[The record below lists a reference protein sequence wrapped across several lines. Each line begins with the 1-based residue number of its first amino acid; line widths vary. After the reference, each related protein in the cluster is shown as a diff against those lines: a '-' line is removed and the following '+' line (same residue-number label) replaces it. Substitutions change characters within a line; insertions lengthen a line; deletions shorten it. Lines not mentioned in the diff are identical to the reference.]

1 MTTVDMVESAN
12 GSVDQPGG
20 PPLPLAPPESN
31 LEIEGEVEAE
41 AEAEAA
47 PEAEAEAEAAPEV
60 EAEAEAEAAPEVEVE
75 AEAGVEQLREMV
87 FRLNPFAEEFVPA
100 SLRNPPFRKK
110 RSIEAEERRISLRPD
125 AIGRTIFVSDVG
137 RDVTEEHIAG
147 LFSMCGRVIDC
158 RICGDPHSALR
169 FALVEFDN
177 EYGANVA
184 LNFDGT
190 ILGFHPLAISHSK
203 TAITPVNPS
212 LLPQSAPERARC
224 LRTVYVNNIDSQV
237 TPAEITD
244 LFVTYCGE
252 VSRMKLLKD
261 HANSSNMAFVEF
273 VRVES
278 AGKALSCSGMVLG
291 DSPIR

>member
-20 PPLPLAPPESN
+20 SPLPLAPPESN

-47 PEAEAEAEAAPEV
+47 PEAEVEAEAEAAPEV
-60 EAEAEAEAAPEVEVE
+60 EAEAEAAPEK
-75 AEAGVEQLREMV
+75 
-87 FRLNPFAEEFVPA
+87 
-100 SLRNPPFRKK
+100 ST
-110 RSIEAEERRISLRPD
+110 EAEERRISLRPD
-125 AIGRTIFVSDVG
+125 AVGRTIFVSDVG

>member
-1 MTTVDMVESAN
+1 MVESAN
-12 GSVDQPGG
+12 GSVDQPSGS
-20 PPLPLAPPESN
+20 PLPLAPPESN
-31 LEIEGEVEAE
+31 LEIDGEVEAE
-41 AEAEAA
+41 AEAAPEA
-47 PEAEAEAEAAPEV
+47 EAEAEAEAAPEV
-60 EAEAEAEAAPEVEVE
+60 EAEAEAAPGVEVE

-100 SLRNPPFRKK
+100 TLRNLPFRK
-110 RSIEAEERRISLRPD
+110 
-125 AIGRTIFVSDVG
+125 
-137 RDVTEEHIAG
+137 VTEEHIAG

-237 TPAEITD
+237 TPEEITD

-273 VRVES
+273 ARVES

>member
-1 MTTVDMVESAN
+1 MVESAN

-47 PEAEAEAEAAPEV
+47 PEAEAEAAPEVEAEAEAEAAPEV

-75 AEAGVEQLREMV
+75 AEGGVEQLREMV

-100 SLRNPPFRKK
+100 SLRNPPFRK
-110 RSIEAEERRISLRPD
+110 
-125 AIGRTIFVSDVG
+125 
-137 RDVTEEHIAG
+137 VTEEHIAG

-184 LNFDGT
+184 FNFDGT

-273 VRVES
+273 VSVES

>member
-1 MTTVDMVESAN
+1 MTTVDMVESSVN

-20 PPLPLAPPESN
+20 SHPPLASPPESN
-31 LEIEGEVEAE
+31 LEIEGEAEAE
-41 AEAEAA
+41 AEAEAVA
-47 PEAEAEAEAAPEV
+47 GAEQP
-60 EAEAEAEAAPEVEVE
+60 
-75 AEAGVEQLREMV
+75 REMV
-87 FRLNPFAEEFVPA
+87 FRLNPFAEEFLPA
-100 SLRNPPFRKK
+100 ALRNPPFRRK
-110 RSIEAEERRISLRPD
+110 RNIEAEERRFSLRPD
-125 AIGRTIFVSDVG
+125 AIRRTIFVSDVG
-137 RDVTEEHIAG
+137 QDVTEELIAG
-147 LFSMCGRVIDC
+147 LFSRCGRVIDC
-158 RICGDPHSALR
+158 RVCGDPHSALR

-177 EYGANVA
+177 EHGANVA

-190 ILGFHPLAISHSK
+190 ILGFHPLAISLSK
-203 TAITPVNPS
+203 TAIAPVNPS

-224 LRTVYVNNIDSQV
+224 ARTVYVNNIDSQI

-252 VSRMKLLKD
+252 VSRLKLLND

-291 DSPIR
+291 DSPIRVSPSKTPMWR